1 MFSNRNFG
9 LLDNLA
15 VTFYF
20 DIAVAFFFLSVVAFD
35 CTLSEA
41 AAFSAVV
48 VVVVVDVVQMLYV
61 DLEAAA
67 AVV

>member
-1 MFSNRNFG
+1 MFN
-9 LLDNLA
+9 NLV

-20 DIAVAFFFLSVVAFD
+20 DIAVAFFFLSVVTFD
-35 CTLSEA
+35 CTLSDA
-41 AAFSAVV
+41 AAFATVV

>member
-1 MFSNRNFG
+1 MFNNRNFG

-20 DIAVAFFFLSVVAFD
+20 V
-35 CTLSEA
+35 E
-41 AAFSAVV
+41 
-48 VVVVVDVVQMLYV
+48 MLYV
-61 DLEAAA
+61 DLEAAD